1 MAGWGPTRRRSRAIQ
16 RITSK
21 FDATSAADE
30 VVADHDLTGQRFLV
44 TGGYSGIGLETSRA
58 LARAGASVV
67 VAGRDLHRAG
77 EVATEL
83 RGLGPGRSEPL
94 EVNLA
99 RGESV
104 DEAVANLGVVA
115 LTGVICNAGVMACPL
130 RRTDEGWEWHMA
142 VNVLGHVRLVWR
154 LLPALRRG
162 DGPRRAIFLS
172 STAHHL
178 QDFSPS
184 DPHWYDRDYDKWL
197 AYGQSKTADS
207 LAAVAMQHS
216 SLVPGMDTFAVHPGG
231 ILTPLQRHLTRQEMV
246 RLGWVDEDGEP
257 ANDSFKTPQQ
267 GAATSVWAA
276 TDPALY
282 GAGGRYLEDCA
293 EAEPAPDDGRRT
305 GVKDYAI
312 DPLSAEAL
320 WEWCQR
326 TLEINPEAPPL

>member
-1 MAGWGPTRRRSRAIQ
+1 MPERPAIE
-16 RITSK
+16 RITSQ
-21 FDATSAADE
+21 FDATSTAEE
-30 VVADHDLTGQRFLV
+30 VVVDRDLTGQRFLV

-58 LARAGASVV
+58 LANAGAAVI

-83 RGLGPGRSEPL
+83 RGLGPGRSEAL

-99 RGESV
+99 RGDSV
-104 DEAVANLGVVA
+104 DEAVRKLGVVA
-115 LTGVICNAGVMACPL
+115 VTGVICNAGVMACPL

-142 VNVLGHVRLVWR
+142 VNVLGHVRLLWR
-154 LLPALRRG
+154 LIPALRMAE
-162 DGPRRAIFLS
+162 GPRRAVLLT

-178 QDFSPS
+178 SDWDTG

-207 LAAVAMQHS
+207 LAAVAMQHAG
-216 SLVPGMDTFAVHPGG
+216 LVAGLDAFAVHPGG
-231 ILTPLQRHLTRQEMV
+231 ILTELQRHLPRQEMV

-257 ANDSFKTPQQ
+257 ANDSFKTPEQ

-293 EAEPAPDDGRRT
+293 EAAPAPEDGTHIPRT
-305 GVKDYAI
+305 GVKDYAL
-312 DPLSAEAL
+312 DTLSAEAL
-320 WEWCQR
+320 WEWCQSE
-326 TLEINPEAPPL
+326 LEINPEAPQM

>member
-1 MAGWGPTRRRSRAIQ
+1 MP
-16 RITSK
+16 ITSK
-21 FDATSAADE
+21 FDATSTADE
-30 VVADHDLTGQRFLV
+30 VVEGLDLDLTGQRFLV

-58 LARAGASVV
+58 LARAGAAVI

-104 DEAVANLGVVA
+104 DEAVRNLGIVA
-115 LTGVICNAGVMACPL
+115 VTGVICNAGVMACPL

-142 VNVLGHVRLVWR
+142 VNVLGHVRLLWR
-154 LLPALRRG
+154 LIPALRMAE
-162 DGPRRAIFLS
+162 GPRRAVLLT

-178 QDFSPS
+178 ADWSS
-184 DPHWYDRDYDKWL
+184 ADPHWYDRDYDKWL

-216 SLVPGMDTFAVHPGG
+216 GLVAGLDAFAVHPGG
-231 ILTPLQRHLTRQEMV
+231 ILTGLQRHLTRQEMV
-246 RLGWVDEDGEP
+246 RLGWVDEEGEP
-257 ANDSFKTPQQ
+257 ASDSFKTPQQ

-276 TDPALY
+276 TDPDLY
-282 GAGGRYLEDCA
+282 GLGGRYLEDCA
-293 EAEPAPDDGRRT
+293 EAAPAPEDGRRT
-305 GVKDYAI
+305 GVKDHAI
-312 DPLSAEAL
+312 DPLSSEAL

-326 TLEINPEAPPL
+326 ELETNPAAPPT